1 MIYWRR
7 TGLSL
12 TNKEKCPREIVD
24 FSYLGEIAVKFEEYL
39 GKTVFI
45 TGAASGIG
53 RSQAIAFI
61 ECGANVFGLD
71 MDEAGLKSLKDSY
84 PSRFSYYIGNVSNKK
99 NVEEAFK
106 KVMSTNKQIDI
117 LLNTAGVLD
126 NYAKTLETDEAL
138 WDKVMDTNVKGT
150 YLVTNTILSQM
161 IEQKSGVIIN
171 MASIA
176 GLVAGGGGAVY
187 TASKHAIIGYT
198 KQLAI
203 DYCREGI
210 RANAIAPG
218 AIQTP
223 MNDADFEGEGEMAK
237 WVANETPAG
246 RWAQPIEV
254 ANLTL
259 YLASAAADYIRG
271 AVVPI
276 DGGWIAK

>member
-1 MIYWRR
+1 M
-7 TGLSL
+7 
-12 TNKEKCPREIVD
+12 
-24 FSYLGEIAVKFEEYL
+24 
-39 GKTVFI
+39 
-45 TGAASGIG
+45 
-53 RSQAIAFI
+53 
-61 ECGANVFGLD
+61 
-71 MDEAGLKSLKDSY
+71 
-84 PSRFSYYIGNVSNKK
+84 
-99 NVEEAFK
+99 EEAFEIALK
-106 KVMSTNKQIDI
+106 TFKQIDI

-126 NYAKTLETDEAL
+126 NYSKTLETDETL
-138 WDKVMDTNVKGT
+138 WDKIMDTNVKGT
-150 YLVTNTILSQM
+150 YLVTNTVLPQM
-161 IEQKSGVIIN
+161 IERKSGVIIN

-176 GLVAGGGGAVY
+176 GLVAGGGGAAY

-198 KQLAI
+198 KQLDI

-223 MNDADFEGEGEMAK
+223 MNNADFAGEGEIAK

-246 RWAQPIEV
+246 RWAQPKEV

-259 YLASAAADYIRG
+259 YLASHAADYIHG